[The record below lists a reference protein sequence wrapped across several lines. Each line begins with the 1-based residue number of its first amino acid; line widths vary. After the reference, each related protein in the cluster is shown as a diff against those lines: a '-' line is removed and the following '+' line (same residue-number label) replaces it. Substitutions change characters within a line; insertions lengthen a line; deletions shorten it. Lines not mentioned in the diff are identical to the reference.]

1 MEEGKMK
8 EGRCRSHLRR
18 CERRVRMAM
27 VVESTLSLGESS
39 ITEYDGDVKHEAS
52 VLRTYTLSLSLIRI
66 PY

>member
-1 MEEGKMK
+1 
-8 EGRCRSHLRR
+8 
-18 CERRVRMAM
+18 M